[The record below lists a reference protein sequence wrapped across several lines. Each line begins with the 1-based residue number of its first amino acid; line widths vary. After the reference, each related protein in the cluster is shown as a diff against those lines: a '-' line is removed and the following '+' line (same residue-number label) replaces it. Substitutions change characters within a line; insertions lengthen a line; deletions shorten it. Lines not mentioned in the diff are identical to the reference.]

1 MFDGRGPSGWQSMV
15 GGLWLGVNGE
25 EIFGLAR
32 NGETLWVDLGQK
44 EDPGHS
50 QQANEDLL
58 KIKILQVRLSLYSK
72 QKTPK
77 CLQIRHLNYM
87 T

>member
-32 NGETLWVDLGQK
+32 NGETLWLTLVRRRILGTA
-44 EDPGHS
+44 S
-50 QQANEDLL
+50 
-58 KIKILQVRLSLYSK
+58 RRM
-72 QKTPK
+72 KT
-77 CLQIRHLNYM
+77 C
-87 T
+87 